1 VSSRFKVQGS
11 RFKVGKVRRWVKPTF
26 ITQEIPTWLASNV
39 LRTSKHGSE
48 LGY

>member
-1 VSSRFKVQGS
+1 MREFKVQGS
-11 RFKVGKVRRWVKPTF
+11 KFKVGKVRRWVKPTF
-26 ITQEIPTWLASNV
+26 ITQEIPTSNV